1 MEKLS
6 LNVLREE
13 FLRFFE
19 SKDHLRLKSFSLVPE
34 DDPSILLVNAGMTP
48 MKAYFT
54 GAKQPPAK
62 RIATCQKCIRTL
74 DIERVGITTRHG
86 TFFEMLG
93 NFSFGDYFKKEA
105 IEWSWEFLTDWL
117 NIPKTSLY
125 ASVYFEDDE
134 AYDIWKNIIGLD
146 EDHIVK
152 MGKEDNFWEH
162 GTGPCGP
169 SSEIYY
175 DHGEE
180 KGCGSPDCKVG
191 CDCDRFVE
199 VWNNVFTQFDKQ
211 EDGTYLPLENKNID
225 TGMGLERLACVMQ
238 GVDSLFEVDTIVEIL
253 NKVCSL
259 TNTRYNQDKN
269 KDISVRVI
277 TDHIRSAIM
286 LISDGVIPSN
296 EQRGYVLRRLLRRA
310 SRHGRLLGKDQA
322 FLTEL
327 VDVVIDNAKGAYP
340 ELEENKDY
348 IFKVVESEEA
358 KFIMTLDS
366 GMLLLNEYLDEAEEK
381 KSNVLSGDL
390 IFKLHDTYGFPFD
403 LTKEIAEERGF
414 VLDRKGFEK
423 NMQAQKELARSAQKQ
438 SGDNAW
444 QSEGEEYSRLPKT
457 IFEGYDKNEVEAK
470 IIGLTKKDD
479 SIEIVTDRTVFYAEG
494 GGQKA
499 DRGVISKEGSS
510 VKIDECV
517 NFDGIYIHKGKIIEG
532 DFDLGDVV
540 LCSIDKTKR
549 MATKRN
555 HTATHMLQYAL
566 INTLGTHVHQAGSYV
581 DEERLR
587 FDFTHFSAMTDEEI
601 DKVQTIVN
609 DMILKDLPVK
619 KEIMTMEEAKK
630 AGAIALFGEKYS
642 ETVRVVS
649 IVPYSKEL
657 CGGTHIDS
665 TGQTGVFKIVSE
677 GGVASGVRRIEALTG
692 HRAYEYYEEKDKLVN
707 RVTKLLKTQNLRDR
721 VNGLLDELRELKK
734 ENKDLKNKL
743 TSTDVKDILS
753 EYEELNGVK
762 VIKAIIKDAGIPQ
775 LRELADKMKDR
786 YEDAVAVFVSDS
798 EKPALLI
805 AASKGAVKKGVL
817 ANEIIK
823 EAASLIGGSGGGR
836 PDMAQAGGKDSKN
849 VDEALDKAIQLVK
862 EALKND

>member
-54 GAKQPPAK
+54 GAKQPPSK

-117 NIPKTSLY
+117 NIPKNSLY

-134 AYDIWKNIIGLD
+134 AYDIWKNIIGLE

-381 KSNVLSGDL
+381 KSNVLTGDL

-414 VLDRKGFEK
+414 VLDKEGFEK
-423 NMQAQKELARSAQKQ
+423 NMKAQKELARSAQKQ
-438 SGDNAW
+438 TGDNAW
-444 QSEGEEYSRLPKT
+444 QSEGEEYSKLPKT
-457 IFEGYDKNEVEAK
+457 IFEGYDKNEIEAK
-470 IIGLTKKDD
+470 IIGLTKRDD

-499 DRGVISKEGSS
+499 DRGVISKEGGS
-510 VKIDECV
+510 VKIDECI
-517 NFDGIYIHKGKIIEG
+517 NFDGIYIHKGKVIEG

-619 KEIMTMEEAKK
+619 KEIMSMEEAKQ

-642 ETVRVVS
+642 EKVRVVS

-657 CGGTHIDS
+657 CGGTHLDS

-692 HRAYEYYEEKDKLVN
+692 YRAYEYYEEKDKLVN
-707 RVTKLLKTQNLRDR
+707 RVTRLLKTQNLKDR
-721 VNGLLDELRELKK
+721 INGLLDELRELKK

-762 VIKAIIKDAGIPQ
+762 VINAIIKDAGIPQ

-786 YEDAVAVFVSDS
+786 YEDAVAVFASDG

-805 AASKGAVKKGVL
+805 AASKGAVKKGIL

-849 VDEALDKAIQLVK
+849 VDKALDKAIQLVK